1 MKTNPWMILSL
12 VLACVCGFLVGLLVS
27 QPAEVSAEPKHD
39 WEYSS
44 SYVMGQLIATRWDR
58 NAEASLPEMMI
69 LTLGGEAFEVN
80 TEVLGSP
87 GKWCKAVI
95 LDNDAIFQRMM
106 DTSAAELE
114 AVNKR
119 ILETL
124 GIDLSTELP
133 WEVIDPETG
142 LPWED
147 LGEKETKG
155 LTDAEI
161 EKQLEGQGLTEE
173 EKEVLRQL
181 LRELDN

>member
-106 DTSAAELE
+106 DAKAAELE
-114 AVNKR
+114 AVKSRTKSLHERLN
-119 ILETL
+119 T
-124 GIDLSTELP
+124 
-133 WEVIDPETG
+133 DPETG
-142 LPWED
+142 LPYEG

-155 LTDAEI
+155 PTDAEI

-173 EKEVLRQL
+173 EKEVLRRM